1 MVHFTVAA
9 IVGEMKI
16 KLTTGLIVEGGGQ
29 CLVFVAGDVV
39 DLPTDQAIGLIRSG
53 YAVPDGLQYEQE
65 IVGPAEHRSTKPLS
79 QLRQLRAVKPPL
91 PAEKQGLAGLSGL
104 AGQGGQEA

>member
-1 MVHFTVAA
+1 
-9 IVGEMKI
+9 MKV
-16 KLTTGLIVEGGGQ
+16 KLTTGLIVEGDGHR
-29 CLVFVAGDVV
+29 LIFDAGDVV
-39 DLPTDQAIGLIRSG
+39 DLPNDQAIDLIKSG

-65 IVGPAEHRSTKPLS
+65 IVGPVERRSTKPLS